1 MKKYILT
8 LLATLMCT
16 IGAFAQYTVTNN
28 GTGEG
33 YMGITYMGYYH
44 SEDGVLFATF
54 DDRYT
59 SGSPRCETLVK
70 FPQSKQ
76 QTAYTVPDGVYCI
89 ARGAFQG
96 NQYLEEIR
104 IPSTVYYIGDD
115 AFRDCANLKKI
126 VTYET
131 TTSAKAAETMPKE
144 GERREVARYDLQGL
158 PVKADAKG
166 IQIVVYDDYTTETVL
181 NP

>member
-1 MKKYILT
+1 MKKTILT
-8 LLATLMCT
+8 LLLT
-16 IGAFAQYTVTNN
+16 IVWALGASAQYTVTNN

-33 YMGITYMGYYH
+33 YMGITFQGYYH

-54 DDRYT
+54 DDRYS

-70 FPQSKQ
+70 FPQSKEMKS
-76 QTAYTVPDGVYCI
+76 YTVPDGVYCI

-104 IPSTVYYIGDD
+104 LPSTVYYVGDD
-115 AFRDCANLKKI
+115 AFRDCANLKRI
-126 VTYET
+126 VTYEAT
-131 TTSAKAAETMPKE
+131 THAKPAEMAPGE

-158 PVKADAKG
+158 PVKAGARG
-166 IQIVVYDDYTTETVL
+166 IQIVVYNDYTTETVI